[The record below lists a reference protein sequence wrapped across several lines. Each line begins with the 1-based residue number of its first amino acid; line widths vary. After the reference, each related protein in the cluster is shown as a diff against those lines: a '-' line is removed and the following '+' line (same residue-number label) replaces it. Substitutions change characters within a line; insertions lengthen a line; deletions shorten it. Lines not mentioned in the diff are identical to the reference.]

1 MPMQE
6 HLLSL
11 KGKHASLEKAL
22 GDEMQRPH
30 PDQTLC
36 TRLKRQKLRIKDEI
50 LRLQETATARHQGSE
65 AVH

>member
-1 MPMQE
+1 MQE

-11 KGKHASLEKAL
+11 KGKHASLDKEL
-22 GDEMQRPH
+22 IDELQRPH

-36 TRLKRQKLRIKDEI
+36 AKLKRQKLRIKDEI
-50 LRLQETATARHQGSE
+50 LRLEESAGRYQRSG

>member
-1 MPMQE
+1 MSMQE

-11 KGKHASLEKAL
+11 KGKHASLDKEL
-22 GDEMQRPH
+22 IDELQRPH

-36 TRLKRQKLRIKDEI
+36 SNLKRQKLRIKDEI
-50 LRLQETATARHQGSE
+50 LRLEESAGRYQGSD

>member
-1 MPMQE
+1 MSMQE

-11 KGKHASLEKAL
+11 KGKHETLDRQL
-22 GDEMQRPH
+22 VDELQRPH

-36 TRLKRQKLRIKDEI
+36 TRLKRQKLRLKDEI
-50 LRLQETATARHQGSE
+50 LRLEETAGRYEGSD

>member
-1 MPMQE
+1 MQE

-11 KGKHASLEKAL
+11 KGKHATLDRQL
-22 GDEMQRPH
+22 VDELQRPH

-36 TRLKRQKLRIKDEI
+36 SQLKRRKLRIKDEI
-50 LRLQETATARHQGSE
+50 LRLEETAGRYEGSD

>member
-1 MPMQE
+1 MSMQE

-11 KGKHASLEKAL
+11 RGKHAAL
-22 GDEMQRPH
+22 DKELLDELQRPH

-36 TRLKRQKLRIKDEI
+36 TRLKRQKLRLKDEI
-50 LRLQETATARHQGSE
+50 LRLEETAARYAGSD